1 MRANPMKGISFKRL
15 AALALCMGVAAL
27 LSACETYQDAR
38 SDYRDMYHHAA
49 PGREYRTASDERYV
63 PPPRVHHTYTPDTR
77 VVVRDEP
84 DITPRQRPAYTP
96 APQPVPITPS
106 DTRVGDNLTAGF
118 MSPVSGRIIAPFGSA
133 GGGER
138 NDGINIAATSG
149 TPFRAAAGGTV
160 TYAGN
165 ELKGYGNL
173 ILIQHADGYVTAYA
187 HANSI
192 GVERGQHVGRGDVI
206 GTVGQTGNVDT
217 PQLHFEIRLNMKP
230 IDPKPMLTASR

>member
-1 MRANPMKGISFKRL
+1 MRANPKTERSLKRL
-15 AALALCMGVAAL
+15 ARLALCIGVAAL

-38 SDYRDMYHHAA
+38 SDYHDMYHDAA
-49 PGREYRTASDERYV
+49 PGREYREARA
-63 PPPRVHHTYTPDTR
+63 PRPHYTSDTR
-77 VVVRDEP
+77 VAVRDDI
-84 DITPRQRPAYTP
+84 DITPRHRPIYQP
-96 APQPVPITPS
+96 APHIAPVTPS
-106 DTRVGDNLTAGF
+106 DTRVGDNLAAGF
-118 MSPVSGRIIAPFGSA
+118 VSPISGRVVAAFGST

-138 NDGINIAATSG
+138 NDGINIAAASG

-173 ILIQHADGYVTAYA
+173 ILIEHAGGYVTAYA

-192 GVERGQHVGRGDVI
+192 GVERGQHVARGDVI
-206 GTVGQTGNVDT
+206 GTVGQTGNVDQ

-230 IDPKPMLTASR
+230 IDPKPMLTASRD